1 MEIQKENKMGVMPVN
16 RLLVTMAL
24 PMVAS
29 MLVQALYNVVDSY
42 FVSMVSREALTAV
55 SQAFSA
61 QNLMIGIATGTA
73 VGMNALI
80 SRSLGE
86 NNREKANKI
95 AAMGLLLGGFGF
107 VLMLLFGL
115 FGTDI
120 YFTGI
125 LSSSQNDGLLNLDL
139 VRSEGNAYLSI
150 CCIFSFGIY
159 GQILF
164 ERMMQA
170 TGRTIY
176 TMYTQGIGAIINI
189 ILDPIFILDT
199 IPFINVKG
207 FGMGAAGAAIATVA
221 GQIVAFI
228 LAFIFNEKVNT
239 DIKLKFKDII
249 KPDFKIIKGI
259 YSIGIPSII
268 MMGIGSIMFYL
279 MNIIVMGVSAVG
291 ATIFG
296 VYYKLQ
302 SFILMP
308 TFGFNNAMI
317 PIIGY
322 NYGAQNRRR
331 ITKTIK
337 LSLAYVFVI
346 MIFGIFLMQ
355 VFPTQ
360 LIGLFESDPDV
371 IALGRTAMRIISTN
385 FVFAG
390 FCIVLGSVFQAFGY
404 GMYSMIVSIA
414 RQLVVL
420 VPVAYLLAQFGKLN
434 LIWLSFPIAEIMS
447 LTVTLVLFVRIYKNI
462 IKKLPEGNK

>member
-1 MEIQKENKMGVMPVN
+1 MDTKTNKMGTMPIN
-16 RLLVTMAL
+16 KLFLTMAL

-73 VGMNALI
+73 VGMNALV
-80 SRSLGE
+80 SRALGE

-95 AAMGLLLGGFGF
+95 AAMGVLLGGVGY
-107 VLMLLFGL
+107 LIMLLFGL

-125 LSSSQNDGLLNLDL
+125 LSSSGSDGLLNLEL
-139 VRSEGNAYLSI
+139 VKTEGKAYLGI

-159 GQILF
+159 GQIIF

-189 ILDPIFILDT
+189 ILDPIFILDN
-199 IPFINVKG
+199 IPVIGG
-207 FGMGAAGAAIATVA
+207 FGLGAAGAAIATVV
-221 GQIVAFI
+221 GQIAAFI
-228 LAFIFNEKVNT
+228 LAFIFNSRVNK
-239 DIKLKFKDII
+239 DIKLKLSNM
-249 KPDFKIIKGI
+249 KPDFNIIKNI
-259 YSIGIPSII
+259 YAIGIPSII
-268 MMGIGSIMFYL
+268 MVGIGSVMFYL
-279 MNIIVMGVSAVG
+279 MNIIIMGVSDVG

-308 TFGFNNAMI
+308 TFGFNNALI
-317 PIIGY
+317 PILGY
-322 NYGAQNRRR
+322 NYGAQKKKR
-331 ITKTIK
+331 ITLTIK
-337 LSLAYVFVI
+337 CALFYVFIV
-346 MIFGIFLMQ
+346 MALGIFLMQ
-355 VFPTQ
+355 VFPSQ
-360 LIGLFESDPDV
+360 LVGIFETDGDV
-371 IALGRTAMRIISTN
+371 IALGSTALRIISIN

-404 GMYSMIVSIA
+404 GVYSMITSIA

-420 VPVAYLLAQFGKLN
+420 VPVAYFLASFGQLN
-434 LIWLSFPIAEIMS
+434 LIWFSFPIAEVMS
-447 LTVTLVLFVRIYKNI
+447 LTVTLMLFVRIYKKV
-462 IKKLPEGNK
+462 IKKIPDGNI

>member
-1 MEIQKENKMGVMPVN
+1 MELQKQNKMGTMPVN
-16 RLLVTMAL
+16 KLLITMAL

-86 NNREKANKI
+86 HNYEKANKI
-95 AAMGLLLGGFGF
+95 AAMGVLLGGFGYL
-107 VLMLLFGL
+107 LMLLFGL

-125 LSSSQNDGLLNLDL
+125 LSTSQTDGLLDL
-139 VRSEGNAYLSI
+139 ARVRSEGNAYLSI
-150 CCIFSFGIY
+150 CCIFSFGVY
-159 GQILF
+159 GQIIF

-176 TMYTQGIGAIINI
+176 TMYTQGIGAIVNI
-189 ILDPIFILDT
+189 ILDPIFILD
-199 IPFINVKG
+199 NVPVIGG
-207 FGMGAAGAAIATVA
+207 FGMGSAGAAVATVS
-221 GQIVAFI
+221 GQIVACI
-228 LAFIFNEKVNT
+228 LAVAFNSKVNT
-239 DIKLKFKDII
+239 DVKIRLKDM
-249 KPDFKIIKGI
+249 KPDFKIIRSI
-259 YSIGIPSII
+259 YSIGVPSIV
-268 MMGIGSIMFYL
+268 MVGIGSIMFYL
-279 MNIIVMGVSAVG
+279 MNIIVMGVSAIG

-317 PIIGY
+317 PILGY
-322 NYGAQNRRR
+322 NYGAQNKKR

-337 LSLAYVFVI
+337 LSIGYVLVI
-346 MIFGIFLMQ
+346 MILGILLMQ
-355 VFPTQ
+355 VFPAE

-371 IALGRTAMRIISTN
+371 IKLGSTAMRIISIN

-420 VPVAYLLAQFGKLN
+420 VPVAYLLAQFGNLN
-434 LIWLSFPIAEIMS
+434 LIWFSFPIAEVMS
-447 LTVTLVLFVRIYKNI
+447 LTVTLILFARIYKKV
-462 IKKLPEGNK
+462 IKKIPDGRL

>member
-1 MEIQKENKMGVMPVN
+1 MELQKQNKMGIMPVN
-16 RLLVTMAL
+16 KLLLTMAM

-29 MLVQALYNVVDSY
+29 MLVQALYNVVDSF

-80 SRSLGE
+80 SRALGE
-86 NNREKANKI
+86 RNYEKANKI
-95 AAMGLLLGGFGF
+95 AATGLLLGVFGY
-107 VLMLLFGL
+107 VIMLVFGL

-120 YFTGI
+120 YFSGI
-125 LSSSQNDGLLNLDL
+125 LSSAQVDERLNLDL
-139 VRSEGNAYLSI
+139 VRQEGNAYLSI

-176 TMYTQGIGAIINI
+176 TMYTQGIGAIVNI
-189 ILDPIFILDT
+189 ILDPIFILED
-199 IPFINVKG
+199 IPVIGG

-228 LAFIFNEKVNT
+228 LAFVFNSRVNK
-239 DIKLKFKDII
+239 DIKLNFKDM
-249 KPDFKIIKGI
+249 KPDFRIIKNI
-259 YSIGIPSII
+259 YSIGIPSIV
-268 MMGIGSIMFYL
+268 MVGIGSVMFYL
-279 MNIIVMGVSAVG
+279 MNIIIMGVSAVG

-317 PIIGY
+317 PILGY
-322 NYGAQNRRR
+322 NYGAQNRER
-331 ITKTIK
+331 IIKTIK
-337 LSLAYVFVI
+337 LSICYVLVI
-346 MIFGIFLMQ
+346 MALGIFLMQ
-355 VFPTQ
+355 VFPAQ
-360 LIGLFESDPDV
+360 LIGFFESDPEV
-371 IALGRTAMRIISTN
+371 IALGSTAMRIISVN

-390 FCIVLGSVFQAFGY
+390 FCIVLGSVFQAFGQ
-404 GMYSMIVSIA
+404 GIYSMVVSIA

-420 VPVAYLLAQFGKLN
+420 IPVAYFLSKLGDLN
-434 LIWLSFPIAEIMS
+434 LIWLSFPIAEVMS
-447 LTVTLVLFVRIYKNI
+447 LTVTLILFVRIYKRV
-462 IKKLPEGNK
+462 IKKIPAKGQLN

>member
-1 MEIQKENKMGVMPVN
+1 
-16 RLLVTMAL
+16 
-24 PMVAS
+24 
-29 MLVQALYNVVDSY
+29 
-42 FVSMVSREALTAV
+42 
-55 SQAFSA
+55 
-61 QNLMIGIATGTA
+61 
-73 VGMNALI
+73 
-80 SRSLGE
+80 
-86 NNREKANKI
+86 
-95 AAMGLLLGGFGF
+95 
-107 VLMLLFGL
+107 
-115 FGTDI
+115 
-120 YFTGI
+120 
-125 LSSSQNDGLLNLDL
+125 
-139 VRSEGNAYLSI
+139 
-150 CCIFSFGIY
+150 
-159 GQILF
+159 
-164 ERMMQA
+164 MQA

-199 IPFINVKG
+199 IPVLNIKG

-221 GQIVAFI
+221 GQIIAFI
-228 LAFIFNEKVNT
+228 LAYLFNNKVNT
-239 DIKLKFKDII
+239 DIKIKLKDLV

-322 NYGAQNRRR
+322 NYGAQNRLR

-337 LSLAYVFVI
+337 LSLTYVFVI
-346 MIFGIFLMQ
+346 MVFGIFLMQ

-371 IALGRTAMRIISTN
+371 IALGSTAMRIISTN
-385 FVFAG
+385 FIFAG

-404 GMYSMIVSIA
+404 GIYSMIVSIA

-420 VPVAYLLAQFGKLN
+420 VPVAYLLSQFGKLN
-434 LIWLSFPIAEIMS
+434 LIWLSFPIAEVMS
-447 LTVTLVLFVRIYKNI
+447 LTVTLILFARIYKNI

>member
-1 MEIQKENKMGVMPVN
+1 MELQKQNKMGVMPVN
-16 RLLVTMAL
+16 KLLVTMAL

-86 NNREKANKI
+86 RNYDKANKI
-95 AAMGLLLGGFGF
+95 AATGVLLGGFGYL
-107 VLMLLFGL
+107 LMLLFGI
-115 FGTDI
+115 FGTDL
-120 YFTGI
+120 YFTGM
-125 LSSSQNDGLLNLDL
+125 LSSSQNDGLLDL
-139 VRSEGNAYLSI
+139 ARVQADGNAYLSI

-159 GQILF
+159 GQIIF

-189 ILDPIFILDT
+189 ILDPIFILD
-199 IPFINVKG
+199 NVPVIG
-207 FGMGAAGAAIATVA
+207 GLGLGAAGAAIATVV
-221 GQIVAFI
+221 GQIVACI
-228 LAFIFNEKVNT
+228 LAVVFNSKVNT
-239 DIKLKFKDII
+239 DIKIKIKDMR
-249 KPDFKIIKGI
+249 PDFKIIKSI

-268 MMGIGSIMFYL
+268 MMGIGSVMFYL

-317 PIIGY
+317 PILGY
-322 NYGAQNRRR
+322 NYGAQNKKR

-337 LSLAYVFVI
+337 LSISYVLII
-346 MIFGIFLMQ
+346 MVAGILMMQ
-355 VFPTQ
+355 LIPGT

-371 IALGRTAMRIISTN
+371 ISLGSTAMRIISLN

-404 GMYSMIVSIA
+404 GLYSMIVSIA

-420 VPVAYLLAQFGKLN
+420 VPVAYILAQFGNLN
-434 LIWLSFPIAEIMS
+434 LIWFSFPIAEIMS
-447 LTVTLVLFVRIYKNI
+447 LTVTLILFARIYKKV
-462 IKKLPEGNK
+462 IKKIPDGNL